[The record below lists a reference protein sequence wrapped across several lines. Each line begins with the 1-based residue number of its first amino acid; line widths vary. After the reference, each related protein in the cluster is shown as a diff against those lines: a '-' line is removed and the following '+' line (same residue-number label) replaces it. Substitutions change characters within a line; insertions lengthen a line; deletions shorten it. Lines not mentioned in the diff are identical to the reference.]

1 MMIIEAFNQRLIDDQ
16 VLQPIAIYGDEVIF
30 PKQYPPVM
38 ITELTEWSQLQN
50 AFQSTASPS
59 WNRESKLVF
68 RAFM

>member
-1 MMIIEAFNQRLIDDQ
+1 MYLMMIIEAFNQRLIDDQ
-16 VLQPIAIYGDEVIF
+16 VLPPIAIYGDEVIF

-59 WNRESKLVF
+59 
-68 RAFM
+68 